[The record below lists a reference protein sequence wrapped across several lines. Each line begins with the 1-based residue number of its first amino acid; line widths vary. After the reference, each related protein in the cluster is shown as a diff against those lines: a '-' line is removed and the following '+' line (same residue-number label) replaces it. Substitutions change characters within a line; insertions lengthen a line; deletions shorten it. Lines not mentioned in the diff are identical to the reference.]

1 MCIYLLDGLAHHLQ
15 RLFSGK
21 TCIEYFLDGLVQEKV
36 SCSATEADFK
46 DQARG
51 EADIKKW
58 LDSDDLFDIAPP
70 KKPSTD
76 ACADKSI
83 LAWMAEF
90 QIPVTEP
97 AAVVGPFM
105 ECGETTTRTSS
116 RWAWGTGEPLP
127 W

>member
-1 MCIYLLDGLAHHLQ
+1 MLLLC
-15 RLFSGK
+15 RLLYAFCS
-21 TCIEYFLDGLVQEKV
+21 V
-36 SCSATEADFK
+36 SVGACYSAPL
-46 DQARG
+46 QARG

-97 AAVVGPFM
+97 AAVVV
-105 ECGETTTRTSS
+105 SS
-116 RWAWGTGEPLP
+116 YFFSLDHSPAVPC
-127 W
+127 